1 MNEFSKLKRKTGIK
15 FITPT
20 IVTLSLVIFFP
31 LLFSFGISFFRYT
44 FINPSFDN
52 FVFLD
57 NFIGAFQDQYFWN
70 SMKVTLVFVGLVV
83 PLEFLVGYTISL
95 LINRDIKFKSLFYII
110 LTIPMVMSPVAV
122 GLIWKVLLHPDMGV
136 VNYFMS
142 VLGLPYVN
150 WLGSSKFAI
159 VSLVLV
165 DIWHQV
171 SFMILI
177 LLAGLASLP
186 KEPQEAAIID
196 GANWFQIL
204 IYITT
209 ALMKPI
215 IMVAVLMRV
224 ILAFRTYDL
233 IYVMTKGGPGIS
245 TDIISYFIYKKTFMG
260 LDLSQASAISYLLL
274 LVVMIIVV
282 ILFRQMVKNDE

>member
-1 MNEFSKLKRKTGIK
+1 
-15 FITPT
+15 
-20 IVTLSLVIFFP
+20 
-31 LLFSFGISFFRYT
+31 
-44 FINPSFDN
+44 
-52 FVFLD
+52 
-57 NFIGAFQDQYFWN
+57 
-70 SMKVTLVFVGLVV
+70 
-83 PLEFLVGYTISL
+83 
-95 LINRDIKFKSLFYII
+95 
-110 LTIPMVMSPVAV
+110 
-122 GLIWKVLLHPDMGV
+122 
-136 VNYFMS
+136 
-142 VLGLPYVN
+142 
-150 WLGSSKFAI
+150 
-159 VSLVLV
+159 
-165 DIWHQV
+165 
-171 SFMILI
+171 
-177 LLAGLASLP
+177 LASLP

-233 IYVMTKGGPGIS
+233 IYVMTKGGPGTS